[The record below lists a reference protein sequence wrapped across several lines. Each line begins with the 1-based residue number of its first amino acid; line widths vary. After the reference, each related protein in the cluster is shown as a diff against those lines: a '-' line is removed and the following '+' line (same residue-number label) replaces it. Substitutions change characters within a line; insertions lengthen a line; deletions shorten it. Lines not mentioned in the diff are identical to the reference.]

1 MTALSR
7 EALDDLTARGADHG
21 VDLRPG
27 LLAVETQIRET
38 VAATNPFMDDAARHL
53 IDAGGKR
60 FRPMLVLLCGMAGG
74 AQPTHPDLVS
84 AGVIVEL
91 VHLSTLYHDDVID
104 AADTRRGT
112 PSTHVKWSNTVA
124 ILTGDFLLARA
135 SELSASL
142 GTEVTRIMSRTIA
155 ELCEGQILEVQ
166 GSLEAAQ
173 HGAVRLPPTRQHY
186 LDVIDGKT
194 ASLIRASCHLGALL
208 SGQGPGAVE
217 ALSRFGHHL
226 GLAFQLADDVLD
238 IAAEATE
245 SGKVPGTD
253 LREGVHTLP
262 VLLALEADGS
272 HSALAALLANPTDD
286 DVAKA
291 LDILRAHPAL
301 EDARQ
306 AARDEAAK
314 AKAALDELTLPA
326 GRQPVLVGLHHLT
339 DYAADRV
346 T

>member
-1 MTALSR
+1 MAISAQ
-7 EALDDLTARGADHG
+7 ALDDLTSRGAQRG

-27 LLAVETQIRET
+27 LAAVEDAMRET
-38 VAATNPFMDDAARHL
+38 VISTNPFVGDAARHL

-60 FRPMLVLLCGMAGG
+60 FRPMLVLLTGMLGG

-135 SELSASL
+135 SELSAQL
-142 GTEVTRIMSRTIA
+142 GVEVTRIMARTIA

-166 GSLEAAQ
+166 GSLDASR
-173 HGAVRLPPTRQHY
+173 HGAVRLAPTREHY
-186 LDVIDGKT
+186 MAVLDGKT
-194 ASLIRASCHLGALL
+194 ASLIRASCRLGALL
-208 SGQGPGAVE
+208 SGQPAGAVE
-217 ALSRFGHHL
+217 LLTRFGNHL

-238 IAAEATE
+238 VASETTE

-262 VLLALEADGS
+262 VLMALEAEGPGSRLAGLLEDPSDGNVAE
-272 HSALAALLANPTDD
+272 ALA
-286 DVAKA
+286 
-291 LDILRAHPAL
+291 ILRGHPAL
-301 EDARQ
+301 ERARQ
-306 AARDEAAK
+306 AARDEAEK
-314 AKAALDELTLPA
+314 ATKALAELSPPA
-326 GRQPVLVGLHHLT
+326 HLQPVMDGLVYLT
-339 DYAADRV
+339 SYAADRAG
-346 T
+346 